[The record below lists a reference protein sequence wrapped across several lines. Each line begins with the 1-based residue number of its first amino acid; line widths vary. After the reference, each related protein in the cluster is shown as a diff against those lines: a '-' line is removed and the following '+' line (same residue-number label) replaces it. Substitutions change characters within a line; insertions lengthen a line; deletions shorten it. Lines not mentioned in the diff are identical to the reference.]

1 MENKIHSVLVKQF
14 VSEGFLKTNSLDDR
28 ITEKEL
34 LNIYQEWSKTLI
46 NKTTFH
52 KLLEDNHQVSFTTK
66 KYYVCLKLDIEKL
79 NAINT
84 QETRQDIPN
93 TTYKANCR
101 DSLIS
106 FIKEISSESAEPT
119 INKFSSELYK
129 EFLTYST
136 NEPITQ
142 TKFGL
147 EIVKIDG
154 LTKRKIQ
161 RGVLITIDTA
171 RFK

>member
-66 KYYVCLKLDIEKL
+66 NIMF
-79 NAINT
+79 A
-84 QETRQDIPN
+84 
-93 TTYKANCR
+93 
-101 DSLIS
+101 
-106 FIKEISSESAEPT
+106 
-119 INKFSSELYK
+119 
-129 EFLTYST
+129 
-136 NEPITQ
+136 
-142 TKFGL
+142 
-147 EIVKIDG
+147 
-154 LTKRKIQ
+154 
-161 RGVLITIDTA
+161 
-171 RFK
+171 